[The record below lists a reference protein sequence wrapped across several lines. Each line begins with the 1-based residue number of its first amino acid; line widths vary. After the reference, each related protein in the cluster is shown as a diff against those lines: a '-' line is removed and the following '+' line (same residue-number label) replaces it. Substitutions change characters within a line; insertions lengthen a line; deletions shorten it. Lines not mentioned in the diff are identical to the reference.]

1 MKEWLLS
8 ITKTL
13 KDQRGS
19 LDHGKILV
27 SASVVAY
34 LLKMV
39 QDQKVAIGA
48 DDVGALLELLQVEPE
63 QKSCPDFEYLC
74 SVSSEQFRLVHGP
87 TGVCKFNGGYEPKTQ
102 SL

>member
-8 ITKTL
+8 IVKTL
-13 KDQRGS
+13 KGQRGS
-19 LDHGKILV
+19 LDHGKILA
-27 SASVVAY
+27 SASIIAY

-39 QDQKVAIGA
+39 QDENVPIGA

-74 SVSSEQFRLVHGP
+74 SVSSEQCRLVHGR
-87 TGVCKFNGGYEPKTQ
+87 TTN
-102 SL
+102 